1 MTLNVFSVII
11 IVALAVDYL
20 LGSLADYL
28 NLRALSLEI
37 PRSLGGIYKPDEY
50 RRSQQYTRSAT
61 RFGLVTS
68 TFSLALV
75 LCFWLIG
82 GFAFVDHVVR
92 AWALP
97 AIPAGIVYIGILLG
111 AYAVLTTPFG
121 IYHTFVIEQR
131 FGFNRTTP
139 RLFILDRLKSLGLAI
154 VLGVPL
160 LAGILFLFQQ
170 AGQLAWLYA
179 WAVVTA
185 FSLVIQYLAPAIILP
200 LFNKFTP
207 MPDGELK
214 TAIMD
219 YARTNNFPVSKLF
232 VVDSSRRST
241 RANAYFTGLG
251 RNKRIALFD
260 TLIQQHT
267 TRELVGVLAHEIG
280 HYKKRHV
287 LEATMISV
295 AHSGLLFFLLSLFI
309 NSSGLF
315 AAFGVTPSVYA
326 GLIFFALLYTPV
338 ELLLS
343 IAMNV
348 LSRRNENQADEFA
361 ALTTDDPASLADAL
375 KKLAANNLS
384 NLTPHPF
391 YVFLTYSH
399 PPLLERVEA
408 IISARTRPSSN
419 SGPQGKS
426 GQELTR

>member
-11 IVALAVDYL
+11 VVALAVDYL
-20 LGSLADYL
+20 LGLLADYL
-28 NLRALSLEI
+28 NLRALSLEV
-37 PRSLGGIYKPDEY
+37 PRSLDGIYKPDEY

-61 RFGLVTS
+61 RFGFVTS

-75 LCFWLIG
+75 LSFWLAG
-82 GFAFVDHVVR
+82 GFAFIDHAVR
-92 AWALP
+92 SWAIP
-97 AIPAGIVYIGILLG
+97 AIPAGIAYIGILLG
-111 AYAVLTTPFG
+111 GYSVLTAPFG

-139 RLFILDRLKSLGLAI
+139 RLFILDRLRGLGLAV

-170 AGQLAWLYA
+170 AGHLAWLYA
-179 WAVVTA
+179 WAAVTA
-185 FSLVIQYLAPAIILP
+185 FSLVVQYLAPAVILP

-219 YARTNNFPVSKLF
+219 YARTNNFPVSRLF

-241 RANAYFTGLG
+241 RANAYFTGIG

-287 LEATMISV
+287 LQGSVISV
-295 AHSGLLFFLLSLFI
+295 VHTGVLLFLLSVFI
-309 NSSGLF
+309 NSNGLF
-315 AAFGVTPSVYA
+315 AAFGVVPSVYA
-326 GLIFFALLYTPV
+326 GLIFFGLLYTPV

-343 IAMNV
+343 IVMNV
-348 LSRRNENQADEFA
+348 LSRRNEKQADNFA

-399 PPLLERVEA
+399 PPLLERVEGILSVGA
-408 IISARTRPSSN
+408 KPAVKT
-419 SGPQGKS
+419 
-426 GQELTR
+426 